1 MQPTIVQIVQEP
13 ARETTV
19 VDVLMGAIGITGVM
33 FLVAVVAGLVLGG
46 LLVWYQKKHGRALE
60 TTAQTLEL
68 APPRR
73 ERS

>member
-1 MQPTIVQIVQEP
+1 VQPTIVQIVEEP

-19 VDVLMGAIGITGVM
+19 VDVLIGAFGITGVM
-33 FLVAVVAGLVLGG
+33 FLVAVLAGIALGG
-46 LLVWYQKKHGRALE
+46 LLVWMQKKRGRALE

-68 APPRR
+68 APPTR